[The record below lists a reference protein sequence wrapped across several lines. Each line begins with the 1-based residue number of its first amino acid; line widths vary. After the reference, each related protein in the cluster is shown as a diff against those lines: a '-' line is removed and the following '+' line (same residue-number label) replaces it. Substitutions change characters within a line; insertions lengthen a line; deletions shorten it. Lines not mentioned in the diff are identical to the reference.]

1 MELKAMRHTRIYKRA
16 LFIDQFVDAYQKV
29 RKRHNFPHREVASV
43 IEYLF
48 PGCIYTG
55 RGAFKTVHK
64 VSSRARD
71 LVLKTSNPK
80 NIRSD
85 RRAYRRLPPTIRN
98 RYFAK
103 IYWTTKYCLLQKYG
117 RQADHIP
124 PRQLKKLKAVARA
137 CGLTDVRPGNIR
149 KVDGRFK
156 IVDANLG
163 RRMS

>member
-1 MELKAMRHTRIYKRA
+1 MERKVVRHARIYKRA

-29 RKRHNFPHREVASV
+29 RRRRNFPHREVAS
-43 IEYLF
+43 IIQYLF

-85 RRAYRRLPPTIRN
+85 WRAYRRLPPTIRN
-98 RYFAK
+98 RYFVK

-117 RQADHIP
+117 RHADHIP
-124 PRQLKKLKAVARA
+124 PRRLKKLKAVTRA
-137 CGLTDVRPGNIR
+137 GGLTDVRLGNIR

-156 IVDANLG
+156 IVDASLG
-163 RRMS
+163 KRMF